1 MTKEFFV
8 VGYLEFDGKFNFV
21 QRVTKQ
27 AIAHTYDVNQAL
39 QFDTV
44 DLANDCLNVV
54 EDVADNANYDVFKY
68 TLTIAK
74 VENEEPVEPTPTPTE
89 TPAEGE

>member
-1 MTKEFFV
+1 MTNEFFV

-27 AIAHTYDVNQAL
+27 AIAHTFDVNQAL
-39 QFDTV
+39 QFDTEE
-44 DLANDCLNVV
+44 LANDCLNVV
-54 EDVADNANYDVFKY
+54 EDVADNVNYDVFKY

-74 VENEEPVEPTPTPTE
+74 VEPAETPTE
-89 TPAEGE
+89 PSLDGE